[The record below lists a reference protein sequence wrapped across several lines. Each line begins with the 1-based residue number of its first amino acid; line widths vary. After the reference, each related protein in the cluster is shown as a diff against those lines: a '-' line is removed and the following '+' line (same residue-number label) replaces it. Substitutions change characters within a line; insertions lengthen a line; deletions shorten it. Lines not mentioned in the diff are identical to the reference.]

1 MRREHTQKRIS
12 RLISHE
18 RCKQKKIAL
27 HCFAAFHMEVSSCII
42 NSIDEIRQES
52 LSCKKEINFYFHI
65 SDSNFF
71 FSFKPHRGVLFCWT
85 TRHTLCR
92 SKSLGWWDLKSDFI
106 HREGFIIENLL
117 ARILLL
123 FLVHLL
129 WTINFVI
136 KRDRM

>member
-71 FSFKPHRGVLFCWT
+71 PRSSHIECFFAEQQGTLYVGQKVLADE
-85 TRHTLCR
+85 TLSLILSIEKASL
-92 SKSLGWWDLKSDFI
+92 SKTS
-106 HREGFIIENLL
+106 
-117 ARILLL
+117 
-123 FLVHLL
+123 
-129 WTINFVI
+129 
-136 KRDRM
+136 